1 MIVMMTLLI
10 LCFALVIGVSVPL
23 AFGLTM
29 IYVAF
34 FGDGHDFTALLTSG
48 HWRMNALVLLAIPLF
63 IMAGGLMERGKI
75 AAPLV
80 ELAELFVGRFKGGLA
95 ATAVVAS
102 AIFGSI
108 SGSASATLT
117 CIGSIML
124 PQLREA
130 NYPRGLSAAIVANAA
145 PLGLLI
151 PPSVIQIIY
160 AWVTRQSV
168 LQCFLATIIPGL
180 ILVCLLIVVNV
191 VILRNKKDI
200 KTLPPSDNF
209 PKEVARTGWKAIP
222 ALMMPVIILGGIYGG
237 IMTPTEAAGIAVIYA
252 IPVGFFIYK
261 GLNRQNFGDAVL
273 QTATTTGVVMV
284 MFFMVMIV
292 SRMLI
297 FEDIP
302 GMAQDI
308 VFSVSE
314 NPIVIML
321 MVNVV
326 LVLIGMLMDDVSGI
340 LLASPLLFPIVVEL
354 GVDPIQFAAIIGVNL
369 GMGNI
374 TPPTAPL
381 LYLGA
386 RVGKAPVTEMIGP
399 TFIMIAF
406 AWVPTL
412 LITTYIP
419 AVSLWLPKLL
429 LG

>member
-1 MIVMMTLLI
+1 MILVGTLAI
-10 LCFALVIGVSVPL
+10 LCVALIIGVSVPL

-29 IYVAF
+29 IFIAF
-34 FGDGHDFTALLTSG
+34 AGEHDLTALLTSG
-48 HWRMNALVLLAIPLF
+48 HWRMNVLVLLAIPLF
-63 IMAGGLMERGKI
+63 IMAGGLMEKGKI

-80 ELAELFVGRFKGGLA
+80 ELAALFVGRIKGGLSA
-95 ATAVVAS
+95 AAVVAS

-124 PQLREA
+124 PRLRAA
-130 NYPRGLSAAIVANAA
+130 NYPRGLSAAIIANAA

-151 PPSVIQIIY
+151 PPSAIQIIY

-168 LQCFLATIIPGL
+168 LKCFLATIVPGL
-180 ILVCLLIVVNV
+180 ILVCLLILANF
-191 VILRNKKDI
+191 IMLRGRKDI
-200 KTLPPSDNF
+200 KVMEPISEF
-209 PKEVARTGWKAIP
+209 PREVARRSWKALP
-222 ALMMPVIILGGIYGG
+222 ALFMPVMILGGIYGG
-237 IMTPTEAAGIAVIYA
+237 IMTPTEAAGIAVIYS

-261 GLNRQNFGDAVL
+261 GLNRKNFGSAIL
-273 QTATTTGVVMV
+273 ETATTTGVVMV

-302 GMAQDI
+302 GIAQDI
-308 VFSVSE
+308 IFSISE
-314 NPIVIML
+314 NPIVVML
-321 MVNVV
+321 MINVV

-340 LLASPLLFPIVVEL
+340 LLASPLLFPIVVDL

-374 TPPTAPL
+374 SPPTAPL

-386 RVGKAPVTEMIGP
+386 RVGKAPVSEMIGP
-399 TFIMIAF
+399 TLVMIAV
-406 AWVPTL
+406 AWIPTL

-419 AVSLWLPKLL
+419 GVSLWLPEFL
-429 LG
+429 LGN

>member
-1 MIVMMTLLI
+1 MILAVTLLI
-10 LCFALVIGVSVPL
+10 LCVTLVIGVSVPL

-34 FGDGHDFTALLTSG
+34 AGDGHDITALLTSG

-63 IMAGGLMERGKI
+63 IMAGGLMEKGRI

-80 ELAELFVGRFKGGLA
+80 ELAELFVGRIKGGLSA
-95 ATAVVAS
+95 AAVVAS

-124 PQLREA
+124 PQLRAA
-130 NYPRGLSAAIVANAA
+130 NYPRGLSAAIIANAA

-151 PPSVIQIIY
+151 PPSAIQIIY

-168 LQCFLATIIPGL
+168 LKCFLATIVPGL
-180 ILVCLLIVVNV
+180 ILVCLLILVNFFL
-191 VILRNKKDI
+191 LRNQKDI
-200 KTLPPSDNF
+200 KTLPPSENF
-209 PKEVARTGWKAIP
+209 PKEVAKTGWKAIP
-222 ALMMPVIILGGIYGG
+222 ALLMPVMILGGIYGG

-252 IPVGFFIYK
+252 IPVGFFVYK
-261 GLNRQNFGDAVL
+261 GLTRKNFGSAL
-273 QTATTTGVVMV
+273 LETATTTGVVMV

-302 GMAQDI
+302 GIAQDI
-308 VFSVSE
+308 VYSVSE
-314 NPIVIML
+314 NPLIIML
-321 MVNVV
+321 MINVV

-340 LLASPLLFPIVVEL
+340 LLASPLLFPIIVDL
-354 GVDPIQFAAIIGVNL
+354 GIDPIQFAAIIGVNL

-399 TFIMIAF
+399 TLVMIAF
-406 AWVPTL
+406 AWIPTL

-419 AVSLWLPKLL
+419 SVSLFLPNLL

>member
-1 MIVMMTLLI
+1 MIIALTLVVLCAGLI
-10 LCFALVIGVSVPL
+10 LGMPVPF
-23 AFGLTM
+23 AFGATM

-34 FGDGHDFTALLTSG
+34 AGDHDVTTLLPSG

-63 IMAGGLMERGKI
+63 IMAGGIMERGKI

-80 ELAELFVGRFKGGLA
+80 TLSEMFVGRIRGGLTA
-95 ATAVVAS
+95 AAVVAS

-124 PQLREA
+124 PQLKDAR
-130 NYPRGLSAAIVANAA
+130 YPRGISAAIIANSA

-151 PPSVIQIIY
+151 PPSAIQIIY

-168 LQCFLATIIPGL
+168 LKCFLATVIPGL
-180 ILVCLLIVVNV
+180 ILVALLIAVNFFL
-191 VILRNKKDI
+191 LRKYKDI

-209 PKEVARTGWKAIP
+209 ARDLQQKTWHAIP
-222 ALMMPVIILGGIYGG
+222 AFLMPVIILGGIYGG
-237 IMTPTEAAGIAVIYA
+237 IMTPTEAAGIAVVYA

-261 GLNRQNFGDAVL
+261 GLDRTNFVSTIIE
-273 QTATTTGVVMV
+273 TATTTGVVMV

-292 SRMLI
+292 SRLLI

-302 GMAQDI
+302 GIAQDI
-308 VFSVSE
+308 IFSISE
-314 NPIVIML
+314 NPIILML
-321 MVNVV
+321 MINLV

-340 LLASPLLFPIVVEL
+340 LLGAPLLFPIVTEL
-354 GVDPIQFAAIIGVNL
+354 GMDPVQFAAVIGVNL

-386 RVGKAPVTEMIGP
+386 RVGRTPINEIMYPTIMMIL
-399 TFIMIAF
+399 F
-406 AWVPTL
+406 AWIPTL
-412 LITTYIP
+412 LITTYVP
-419 AVSLWLPKLL
+419 EVSLWLPNTL
-429 LG
+429 LGP

>member
-1 MIVMMTLLI
+1 MIVIVTLLI
-10 LCFALVIGVSVPL
+10 LCFALIIGVSVPL

-191 VILRNKKDI
+191 VLLRKQKGI
-200 KTLPPSDNF
+200 KTLPPCDNF
-209 PKEVARTGWKAIP
+209 PKEVARVGWKAIP

-302 GMAQDI
+302 SIAQEI
-308 VFSVSE
+308 VFSVSD

-386 RVGKAPVTEMIGP
+386 RVGRAPVTEMIGP

-406 AWVPTL
+406 AWIPTL

-419 AVSLWLPKLL
+419 AVSLWLPNLL

>member
-1 MIVMMTLLI
+1 MILVFTLLVLCGCLI
-10 LCFALVIGVSVPL
+10 LGMSVPL
-23 AFGLTM
+23 AFGMTM
-29 IYVAF
+29 IYLAWA
-34 FGDGHDFTALLTSG
+34 GGHDVTTLLPSG

-80 ELAELFVGRFKGGLA
+80 ALAELFVGRIRGGLSA
-95 ATAVVAS
+95 AAVVAS

-117 CIGSIML
+117 CIGSIMT

-130 NYPRGLSAAIVANAA
+130 GYPRGISAAIIANSA

-151 PPSVIQIIY
+151 PPSAIQIIY

-168 LQCFLATIIPGL
+168 LKCFLATIIPGL
-180 ILVCLLIVVNV
+180 ILVCLLIVVNF
-191 VILRNKKDI
+191 IMLRKHKGI
-200 KTLPPSDNF
+200 KTLPPSQNMAADLTR
-209 PKEVARTGWKAIP
+209 KSWKAFP
-222 ALMMPVIILGGIYGG
+222 AFLMPVIILGGIYGG

-261 GLNRQNFGDAVL
+261 GLTRKNFAEALID
-273 QTATTTGVVMV
+273 TATTTGVVMV

-302 GMAQDI
+302 GIAQDLI
-308 VFSVSE
+308 FSVSE
-314 NPIVIML
+314 NPIVIMI
-321 MVNVV
+321 MINVV
-326 LVLIGMLMDDVSGI
+326 LILIGMLMDDVSGI
-340 LLASPLLFPIVVEL
+340 LLGAPLLFPIVMEL
-354 GVDPIQFAAIIGVNL
+354 GIDPIQFAAIIGVNL

-386 RVGKAPVTEMIGP
+386 RVGKAPVNEMIGP
-399 TFIMIAF
+399 SLIMIAF
-406 AWVPTL
+406 AWIPTL
-412 LITTYIP
+412 LITTYVP
-419 AVSLWLPKLL
+419 AVSLWLPSLL
-429 LG
+429 LD

>member
-1 MIVMMTLLI
+1 MILVFTLVILCGGLI
-10 LCFALVIGVSVPL
+10 LGMSVPL

-29 IYVAF
+29 IYLAWA
-34 FGDGHDFTALLTSG
+34 GGHDVTTLLPSG

-80 ELAELFVGRFKGGLA
+80 ALAELFVGRIRGGLSA
-95 ATAVVAS
+95 AAVVAS
-102 AIFGSI
+102 AVFGSI

-117 CIGSIML
+117 CIGSIMT
-124 PQLREA
+124 PRLREA
-130 NYPRGLSAAIVANAA
+130 GYPRGISAAIIANSA

-151 PPSVIQIIY
+151 PPSAIQIIY

-168 LQCFLATIIPGL
+168 LQCFLATVVPGL
-180 ILVCLLIVVNV
+180 ILVCLLIIVNLAM
-191 VILRNKKDI
+191 LRKHRGI
-200 KTLPPSDNF
+200 KTLPPSENIATDLTR
-209 PKEVARTGWKAIP
+209 KSWKAVP
-222 ALMMPVIILGGIYGG
+222 ALLMPVIILGGIYGG

-252 IPVGFFIYK
+252 IPIGFFIYK
-261 GLNRQNFGDAVL
+261 GLTPKNFVAALID
-273 QTATTTGVVMV
+273 TATTTGVVMV

-302 GMAQDI
+302 GIAQDLI
-308 VFSVSE
+308 FSVSE
-314 NPIVIML
+314 NPIVIMI
-321 MVNVV
+321 MINVV
-326 LVLIGMLMDDVSGI
+326 LILIGMLMDDVSGI
-340 LLASPLLFPIVVEL
+340 LLGAPLLFPIVTEL
-354 GVDPIQFAAIIGVNL
+354 GIDPIQFAAIIGVNL

-386 RVGKAPVTEMIGP
+386 RVGRAPVNEMIGP
-399 TFIMIAF
+399 SLIMIAF
-406 AWVPTL
+406 AWLPTL
-412 LITTYIP
+412 LITTYVP
-419 AVSLWLPKLL
+419 EVSLWLPNLL

>member
-1 MIVMMTLLI
+1 MKAGTLAI
-10 LCFALVIGVSVPL
+10 LCVALIIGVSVPL

-29 IYVAF
+29 IFIAF
-34 FGDGHDFTALLTSG
+34 AGEHDLTALLTSG
-48 HWRMNALVLLAIPLF
+48 HWRMNVLVLLAIPLF
-63 IMAGGLMERGKI
+63 IMAGGLMEKGKI

-80 ELAELFVGRFKGGLA
+80 ELAALFVGRIKGGLSA
-95 ATAVVAS
+95 AAVVAS

-124 PQLREA
+124 PRLRAA
-130 NYPRGLSAAIVANAA
+130 NYPRGLSAAIIANAA

-151 PPSVIQIIY
+151 PPSAIQIIY

-168 LQCFLATIIPGL
+168 LKCFLATIVPGL
-180 ILVCLLIVVNV
+180 ILVCLLILANF
-191 VILRNKKDI
+191 IMLRGKKDI
-200 KTLPPSDNF
+200 KVMEPISEF
-209 PKEVARTGWKAIP
+209 PREVARRSWKALP
-222 ALMMPVIILGGIYGG
+222 ALFMPVMILGGIYGG
-237 IMTPTEAAGIAVIYA
+237 IMTPTEAAGIAVIYS

-261 GLNRQNFGDAVL
+261 GLNRKNFGSAIL
-273 QTATTTGVVMV
+273 ETATTTGVVMV

-302 GMAQDI
+302 GIAQDI
-308 VFSVSE
+308 IFSISE
-314 NPIVIML
+314 NPIVVML
-321 MVNVV
+321 MINVV

-340 LLASPLLFPIVVEL
+340 LLASPLLFPIVVDL

-374 TPPTAPL
+374 SPPTAPL

-386 RVGKAPVTEMIGP
+386 RVGKAPVSEMIGP
-399 TFIMIAF
+399 TLVMIAV
-406 AWVPTL
+406 AWIPTL

-419 AVSLWLPKLL
+419 GVSLLLPEFL
-429 LG
+429 LGN

>member
-1 MIVMMTLLI
+1 MILVFTLVILCGGLI
-10 LCFALVIGVSVPL
+10 LGMSVPL

-29 IYVAF
+29 IYLAWA
-34 FGDGHDFTALLTSG
+34 GGHDVTTLLPSG

-80 ELAELFVGRFKGGLA
+80 ALAELFVGRIRGGLSA
-95 ATAVVAS
+95 AAIVAS
-102 AIFGSI
+102 AVFGSI

-117 CIGSIML
+117 CIGSIMT
-124 PQLREA
+124 PRLREA
-130 NYPRGLSAAIVANAA
+130 GYPRGISAAIIANSA

-151 PPSVIQIIY
+151 PPSAIQIIY

-168 LQCFLATIIPGL
+168 LQCFLATVVPGL
-180 ILVCLLIVVNV
+180 ILVCLLIIVNLAM
-191 VILRNKKDI
+191 LRKHRGI
-200 KTLPPSDNF
+200 KTLPPSENIAADLTR
-209 PKEVARTGWKAIP
+209 KSWKAFP
-222 ALMMPVIILGGIYGG
+222 ALLMPVIILGGIYGG

-261 GLNRQNFGDAVL
+261 GLTPKNFVAALID
-273 QTATTTGVVMV
+273 TATTTGVVMV

-302 GMAQDI
+302 GIAQDLI
-308 VFSVSE
+308 FSVSE
-314 NPIVIML
+314 NPIVIMI
-321 MVNVV
+321 MINVV
-326 LVLIGMLMDDVSGI
+326 LILIGMLMDDVSGI
-340 LLASPLLFPIVVEL
+340 LLGAPLLFPIVTEL
-354 GVDPIQFAAIIGVNL
+354 GIDPIQFAAIIGVNL

-386 RVGKAPVTEMIGP
+386 RVGRAPVNEMIGP
-399 TFIMIAF
+399 SLIMIAF
-406 AWVPTL
+406 AWLPTL
-412 LITTYIP
+412 LITTYVP
-419 AVSLWLPKLL
+419 EVSLWLPNLL

>member
-1 MIVMMTLLI
+1 MILVFTLVILCGGLI
-10 LCFALVIGVSVPL
+10 LGMSVPL

-29 IYVAF
+29 IYLAWA
-34 FGDGHDFTALLTSG
+34 GGHDVTTLLPSG

-80 ELAELFVGRFKGGLA
+80 ALAELFVGRIRGGLSA
-95 ATAVVAS
+95 AAIVAS
-102 AIFGSI
+102 AVFGSI

-117 CIGSIML
+117 CIGSIMT
-124 PQLREA
+124 PRLREA
-130 NYPRGLSAAIVANAA
+130 GYPRGISAAIIANSA

-151 PPSVIQIIY
+151 PPSAIQIIY

-168 LQCFLATIIPGL
+168 LQCFLATVVPGL
-180 ILVCLLIVVNV
+180 ILVCLLIIVNLAM
-191 VILRNKKDI
+191 LRKHRGI
-200 KTLPPSDNF
+200 KTLPPSENIAADLTR
-209 PKEVARTGWKAIP
+209 KSWKAVP
-222 ALMMPVIILGGIYGG
+222 ALLMPVIILGGIYGG

-252 IPVGFFIYK
+252 IPIGFFIYK
-261 GLNRQNFGDAVL
+261 GLTPKNFVAALID
-273 QTATTTGVVMV
+273 TATTTGVVMV

-302 GMAQDI
+302 GIAQDLI
-308 VFSVSE
+308 FSVSE
-314 NPIVIML
+314 NPIVIMI
-321 MVNVV
+321 MINVV
-326 LVLIGMLMDDVSGI
+326 LILIGMLMDDVSGI
-340 LLASPLLFPIVVEL
+340 LLGAPLLFPIVTEL
-354 GVDPIQFAAIIGVNL
+354 GIDPIQFAAIIGVNL

-386 RVGKAPVTEMIGP
+386 RVGRAPVNEMIGP
-399 TFIMIAF
+399 SLIMIAF
-406 AWVPTL
+406 AWLPTL
-412 LITTYIP
+412 LITTYVP
-419 AVSLWLPKLL
+419 EVSLWLPNLL

>member
-1 MIVMMTLLI
+1 MIVMITLLI
-10 LCFALVIGVSVPL
+10 LCIALVIGVSVPL

-130 NYPRGLSAAIVANAA
+130 NYPRGVSAAIVANAA

-168 LQCFLATIIPGL
+168 LQCFLATIVPGL
-180 ILVCLLIVVNV
+180 ILVCLLIVVNI
-191 VILRNKKDI
+191 VILRKNKDI

-261 GLNRQNFGDAVL
+261 GLNRDNFGDAVL

-386 RVGKAPVTEMIGP
+386 RVGRAPVTEMIGP

-406 AWVPTL
+406 AWIPTL
-412 LITTYIP
+412 LLTTYIP
-419 AVSLWLPKLL
+419 AVSLWLPGLL

>member
-1 MIVMMTLLI
+1 MILVITLVILCLALLI
-10 LCFALVIGVSVPL
+10 GMSVPL

-29 IYVAF
+29 IYVAYA
-34 FGDGHDFTALLTSG
+34 GGHDFSTLLTSG
-48 HWRMNALVLLAIPLF
+48 HWRMNALVLMAIPLF
-63 IMAGGLMERGKI
+63 IMAGGIMAKGRI

-80 ELAELFVGRFKGGLA
+80 ELANLFVGRYKGGLSA
-95 ATAVVAS
+95 AAVVAS

-124 PQLREA
+124 PQLKAA

-151 PPSVIQIIY
+151 PPSSLMIIY

-168 LQCFLATIIPGL
+168 LQVFLATIIPGL
-180 ILVCLLIVVNV
+180 ILVFLLVVVNFFL
-191 VILRNKKDI
+191 LRNNKEI
-200 KTLPPSDNF
+200 KTMPPVENF
-209 PKEVARTGWKAIP
+209 PKEVAQTTWRAIP
-222 ALMMPVIILGGIYGG
+222 AIIMPVIILGGIYGG

-252 IPVGFFIYK
+252 IPVGFLVYK
-261 GLNRQNFGDAVL
+261 GLNRSNFGDVIL
-273 QTATTTGVVMV
+273 ETATTTGVVMV

-292 SRMLI
+292 SRLLI

-302 GMAQDI
+302 GLAKSL
-308 VFSVSE
+308 VFSVSD

-340 LLASPLLFPIVVEL
+340 LLGAPMLFPIITEL
-354 GVDPIQFAAIIGVNL
+354 GIDPVQFAAIIGVNL
-369 GMGNI
+369 GMGNV

-386 RVGKAPVTEMIGP
+386 RVGNTPVVEMIWP
-399 TFIMIAF
+399 TLIMILF
-406 AWVPTL
+406 AWIPTL
-412 LITTYIP
+412 IITTYVP
-419 AVSLWLPKLL
+419 EVSLWLPNLL
-429 LG
+429 LGR

>member
-1 MIVMMTLLI
+1 MILAFTLII
-10 LCFALVIGVSVPL
+10 LCFALIIGMSVPL

-29 IYVAF
+29 IYVAYA
-34 FGDGHDFTALLTSG
+34 GDHQFSTLLTSG
-48 HWRMNALVLLAIPLF
+48 HWRMNVLVLMAIPLF
-63 IMAGGLMERGKI
+63 IMAGGIMEKGRI

-80 ELAELFVGRFKGGLA
+80 DLANMFVGRFKGGLSA
-95 ATAVVAS
+95 AAVVAS

-124 PQLREA
+124 PQLRAA

-151 PPSVIQIIY
+151 PPSSLQIIY

-168 LQCFLATIIPGL
+168 LECFLATIVPGL
-180 ILVCLLIVVNV
+180 ILVVLLIIVNFFL
-191 VILRNKKDI
+191 LRSHKEI
-200 KTLPPSDNF
+200 KTLPPVENF
-209 PKEVARTGWKAIP
+209 PKEVSKTTWRAIP
-222 ALMMPVIILGGIYGG
+222 AIIMPVMILGGIYGG

-261 GLNRQNFGDAVL
+261 GLNKENFGDAIL
-273 QTATTTGVVMV
+273 ETATTTGVVMV

-292 SRMLI
+292 SRLLI

-302 GMAQDI
+302 GLARGV

-321 MVNVV
+321 MINVV

-340 LLASPLLFPIVVEL
+340 LLDAPLLFPIVTEL
-354 GVDPIQFAAIIGVNL
+354 GIDPVQFAAIIGVNL

-381 LYLGA
+381 LFLGA
-386 RVGKAPVTEMIGP
+386 RVTELQCSGC
-399 TFIMIAF
+399 
-406 AWVPTL
+406 
-412 LITTYIP
+412 
-419 AVSLWLPKLL
+419 
-429 LG
+429 LGRR

>member
-1 MIVMMTLLI
+1 MILVFTLVILCGGLI
-10 LCFALVIGVSVPL
+10 LGMSVPL

-29 IYVAF
+29 IYLAWA
-34 FGDGHDFTALLTSG
+34 GGHDVTTLLPSG

-80 ELAELFVGRFKGGLA
+80 ALAELFVGRIRGGLSA
-95 ATAVVAS
+95 AAVVAS
-102 AIFGSI
+102 AVFGSI

-117 CIGSIML
+117 CIGSIMT
-124 PQLREA
+124 PRLREA
-130 NYPRGLSAAIVANAA
+130 GYPRGISAAIIANSA

-151 PPSVIQIIY
+151 PPSAIQIIY

-168 LQCFLATIIPGL
+168 LQCFLATVVPGL
-180 ILVCLLIVVNV
+180 ILVCLLIIVNLAM
-191 VILRNKKDI
+191 LRKHRGI
-200 KTLPPSDNF
+200 KTLPPSENIAADLTR
-209 PKEVARTGWKAIP
+209 KSWKAFP
-222 ALMMPVIILGGIYGG
+222 ALLMPVIILGGIYGG

-261 GLNRQNFGDAVL
+261 GLTPKNFVAALID
-273 QTATTTGVVMV
+273 TATTTGVVMV

-302 GMAQDI
+302 GIAQDLI
-308 VFSVSE
+308 FSVSE
-314 NPIVIML
+314 NPIVIMI
-321 MVNVV
+321 MINVV
-326 LVLIGMLMDDVSGI
+326 LILIGMLMDDVSGI
-340 LLASPLLFPIVVEL
+340 LLGAPLLFPIVTEL
-354 GVDPIQFAAIIGVNL
+354 GIDPIQFAAIIGVNL

-386 RVGKAPVTEMIGP
+386 RVGRAPVNEMIGP
-399 TFIMIAF
+399 SLIMIAF
-406 AWVPTL
+406 AWLPTL
-412 LITTYIP
+412 LITTYVP
-419 AVSLWLPKLL
+419 EVSLWLPNLL